1 MKKILLIILCI
12 FAFAGVTFAD
22 VSVNDVDKNGND
34 DYLKEYFSY
43 VTRKTRTNWNIPRGQ
58 EEKKVTI
65 LYKIAKNGDLLD
77 AKVIKSS
84 GSAKADKA
92 ALEAVKK
99 SAPFNPL
106 PKQYTGNNLE
116 IQYTFGYNIM
126 GK

>member
-1 MKKILLIILCI
+1 MKKILLICLCI
-12 FAFAGVTFAD
+12 FAFAGISFAD

-34 DYLKEYFSY
+34 DYLKEYFSK
-43 VTRKTRTNWNIPRGQ
+43 VTQKTRTNWHIPRGQ

-77 AKVIKSS
+77 VKVIKSS
-84 GSAKADKA
+84 GSAKADKS

-99 SAPFNPL
+99 SAPFKPL
-106 PKQYTGNNLE
+106 PEQYTGNNLE